1 MEQEIQEAKS
11 LYYSYKQYFSD
22 YLPALTKLGLKVVM
36 ALLVFVGGRKVI
48 QWFVSFIK
56 KSMERASVD
65 KGVIQFIGSLLRIVL
80 YILLVFSIATHFGV
94 KESSIAALLGTAGVT
109 VGLALQGGLANIA
122 GGIMLLIFKP
132 FQVGDYI
139 IIAQQNGCE
148 GTVYKIEICYTTLIS
163 IDNKHIV
170 IPNGTLSGS
179 IITNVTARDLRKLEI
194 KVGISY
200 DSDIKKAKAI
210 LEEILHNDE
219 DTKDDQ
225 GMVVFVDE
233 LGESAVVMGLRVWVA
248 TEKYWPAKWRLNEL
262 IKEALICY
270 TTLISIDNKHI
281 VIPNGTLSGSII
293 TNVTARDLRKLEIKV
308 GISYDSDI
316 KKAKAILEE
325 ILHND
330 EDTKDDQGMVVFV
343 DELGESAVVMGLR
356 VWVATE
362 KYWPARW
369 RLNELIKE
377 AFDANGIE
385 IPYNQLQVHV
395 KKQI

>member
-1 MEQEIQEAKS
+1 MEQEIQEAKN

-22 YLPALTKLGLKVVM
+22 YLPDLTRLGLKVVL

-48 QWFVSFIK
+48 QWFVSFVK
-56 KSMERASVD
+56 KSMDHASVD
-65 KGVIQFIGSLLRIVL
+65 KGVIQFTGSLLRVVL
-80 YILLVFSIATHFGV
+80 YILLVFNIATHFGV
-94 KESSIAALLGTAGVT
+94 RESSIAALLGTAGVT

-139 IIAQQNGCE
+139 IIAQQNECE
-148 GTVYKIEICYTTLIS
+148 GTVYKMEICYTTLIS

-170 IPNGTLSGS
+170 IPNGTLSSS

-233 LGESAVVMGLRVWVA
+233 LGESSVVMGLRVWVA
-248 TEKYWPAKWRLNEL
+248 T
-262 IKEALICY
+262 
-270 TTLISIDNKHI
+270 
-281 VIPNGTLSGSII
+281 
-293 TNVTARDLRKLEIKV
+293 
-308 GISYDSDI
+308 
-316 KKAKAILEE
+316 
-325 ILHND
+325 
-330 EDTKDDQGMVVFV
+330 
-343 DELGESAVVMGLR
+343 
-356 VWVATE
+356 
-362 KYWPARW
+362 
-369 RLNELIKE
+369 
-377 AFDANGIE
+377 
-385 IPYNQLQVHV
+385 
-395 KKQI
+395 

>member
-22 YLPALTKLGLKVVM
+22 YLPALTKLGVKGFNAFMDRYMKGL
-36 ALLVFVGGRKVI
+36 GI
-48 QWFVSFIK
+48 
-56 KSMERASVD
+56 ERAAVD
-65 KGVIQFIGSLLRIVL
+65 KGVIQFTGSLLRIVL

-233 LGESAVVMGLRVWVA
+233 LGESAV
-248 TEKYWPAKWRLNEL
+248 
-262 IKEALICY
+262 
-270 TTLISIDNKHI
+270 
-281 VIPNGTLSGSII
+281 
-293 TNVTARDLRKLEIKV
+293 
-308 GISYDSDI
+308 
-316 KKAKAILEE
+316 
-325 ILHND
+325 
-330 EDTKDDQGMVVFV
+330 
-343 DELGESAVVMGLR
+343 
-356 VWVATE
+356 
-362 KYWPARW
+362 
-369 RLNELIKE
+369 NELIKE

>member
-65 KGVIQFIGSLLRIVL
+65 KGVIQFTGSLLRIVL

-94 KESSIAALLGTAGVT
+94 RESSIAALLGTAGVT
-109 VGLALQGGLANIA
+109 VGLALQGALQYR

-148 GTVYKIEICYTTLIS
+148 GTVYKNRNLLY
-163 IDNKHIV
+163 N
-170 IPNGTLSGS
+170 
-179 IITNVTARDLRKLEI
+179 
-194 KVGISY
+194 
-200 DSDIKKAKAI
+200 SDF
-210 LEEILHNDE
+210 H
-219 DTKDDQ
+219 
-225 GMVVFVDE
+225 
-233 LGESAVVMGLRVWVA
+233 R
-248 TEKYWPAKWRLNEL
+248 Y
-262 IKEALICY
+262 
-270 TTLISIDNKHI
+270 KHI

>member
-1 MEQEIQEAKS
+1 MEQEVQEVKS
-11 LYYSYKQYFSD
+11 LLDRYQQYFSD
-22 YLPALTKLGLKVVM
+22 YLPELTKFGLKVAI

-48 QWFVSFIK
+48 QWVVNLIK
-56 KSMERASVD
+56 ASMQKASVD
-65 KGVIQFIGSLLRIVL
+65 KGVIQFTGSLLRVVL
-80 YILLVFSIATHFGV
+80 YALLVFNIATNFGV
-94 KESSIAALLGTAGVT
+94 KESSVAALLGTAGVT

-139 IIAQQNGCE
+139 IIAQQNECE
-148 GTVYKIEICYTTLIS
+148 GTVYKMEICYTTLIS

-170 IPNGTLSGS
+170 IPNGTLSSS

-200 DSDIKKAKAI
+200 DADIKKAKAI
-210 LEEILHNDE
+210 LEDILHNDE
-219 DTKDDQ
+219 DTRDDE

-233 LGESAVVMGLRVWVA
+233 LGDSAV
-248 TEKYWPAKWRLNEL
+248 
-262 IKEALICY
+262 I
-270 TTLISIDNKHI
+270 
-281 VIPNGTLSGSII
+281 
-293 TNVTARDLRKLEIKV
+293 
-308 GISYDSDI
+308 
-316 KKAKAILEE
+316 
-325 ILHND
+325 
-330 EDTKDDQGMVVFV
+330 
-343 DELGESAVVMGLR
+343 MGLR

-385 IPYNQLQVHV
+385 IPYNQLQIHV
-395 KKQI
+395 KKKNGE

>member
-65 KGVIQFIGSLLRIVL
+65 KGVIQFTGSLLRIVL

-94 KESSIAALLGTAGVT
+94 KESSIA
-109 VGLALQGGLANIA
+109 ALQGGLANIA

-248 TEKYWPAKWRLNEL
+248 TEKYWPA
-262 IKEALICY
+262 
-270 TTLISIDNKHI
+270 
-281 VIPNGTLSGSII
+281 
-293 TNVTARDLRKLEIKV
+293 
-308 GISYDSDI
+308 
-316 KKAKAILEE
+316 
-325 ILHND
+325 
-330 EDTKDDQGMVVFV
+330 
-343 DELGESAVVMGLR
+343 
-356 VWVATE
+356 
-362 KYWPARW
+362 RW

>member
-65 KGVIQFIGSLLRIVL
+65 KGVIQFTGSLLRIVL

-200 DSDIKKAKAI
+200 EADIQKAKTI
-210 LEEILHNDE
+210 LEKILKDDP
-219 DTKDDQ
+219 DTKSDSRE
-225 GMVVFVDE
+225 MVVFVDE
-233 LGESAVVMGLRVWVA
+233 LAESAVIMGLRVWVA
-248 TEKYWPAKWRLNEL
+248 TESYWAVKWRLNQK
-262 IKEALICY
+262 IKE
-270 TTLISIDNKHI
+270 
-281 VIPNGTLSGSII
+281 
-293 TNVTARDLRKLEIKV
+293 E
-308 GISYDSDI
+308 
-316 KKAKAILEE
+316 
-325 ILHND
+325 
-330 EDTKDDQGMVVFV
+330 
-343 DELGESAVVMGLR
+343 
-356 VWVATE
+356 
-362 KYWPARW
+362 
-369 RLNELIKE
+369 
-377 AFDANGIE
+377 FDANGIV
-385 IPYNQLQVHV
+385 IPYNQMEVYVHQ
-395 KKQI
+395 K

>member
-1 MEQEIQEAKS
+1 MRGMEQEVQEAKN
-11 LYYSYKQYFSD
+11 LVDRYQQYFSD
-22 YLPALTKLGLKVVM
+22 YLPGLTRFGLKVVI

-48 QWFVSFIK
+48 QWVVNLIK
-56 KSMERASVD
+56 ASMQKASVD
-65 KGVIQFIGSLLRIVL
+65 KGVIQFTGSLLRVVL
-80 YILLVFSIATHFGV
+80 YALLVFNIATNFGV
-94 KESSIAALLGTAGVT
+94 KESSVAALLGTAGVT

-139 IIAQQNGCE
+139 IIAQQNDCE
-148 GTVYKIEICYTTLIS
+148 GTVYKICYTTLIS

-170 IPNGTLSGS
+170 IPNGTLSSS

-200 DSDIKKAKAI
+200 DADIKKAKAI
-210 LEEILHNDE
+210 LEDILHNDE
-219 DTKDDQ
+219 DTRDDE

-233 LGESAVVMGLRVWVA
+233 LGESAV
-248 TEKYWPAKWRLNEL
+248 
-262 IKEALICY
+262 I
-270 TTLISIDNKHI
+270 
-281 VIPNGTLSGSII
+281 
-293 TNVTARDLRKLEIKV
+293 
-308 GISYDSDI
+308 
-316 KKAKAILEE
+316 
-325 ILHND
+325 
-330 EDTKDDQGMVVFV
+330 
-343 DELGESAVVMGLR
+343 MGLR

-385 IPYNQLQVHV
+385 IPYNQLQIHV
-395 KKQI
+395 KKETGK

>member
-65 KGVIQFIGSLLRIVL
+65 KGVIQFTGSLLRIVL
-80 YILLVFSIATHFGV
+80 YILLVFSIAT
-94 KESSIAALLGTAGVT
+94 
-109 VGLALQGGLANIA
+109 LANIA

-139 IIAQQNGCE
+139 IIAQQNECE

-200 DSDIKKAKAI
+200 DSDIKKAK
-210 LEEILHNDE
+210 
-219 DTKDDQ
+219 
-225 GMVVFVDE
+225 V
-233 LGESAVVMGLRVWVA
+233 
-248 TEKYWPAKWRLNEL
+248 
-262 IKEALICY
+262 
-270 TTLISIDNKHI
+270 
-281 VIPNGTLSGSII
+281 
-293 TNVTARDLRKLEIKV
+293 
-308 GISYDSDI
+308 
-316 KKAKAILEE
+316 ILEE